1 MFSKE
6 LFGRRVQ
13 TVRSLHEETQKNLG
27 DAIGMSANNVSEIES
42 GKRPRFPRKLRGFAA
57 TTTFPPTT
65 SWACP
70 TTPGGL

>member
-27 DAIGMSANNVSEIES
+27 DAIGMSANNVSEIEI
-42 GKRPRFPRKLRGFAA
+42 
-57 TTTFPPTT
+57 
-65 SWACP
+65 
-70 TTPGGL
+70 